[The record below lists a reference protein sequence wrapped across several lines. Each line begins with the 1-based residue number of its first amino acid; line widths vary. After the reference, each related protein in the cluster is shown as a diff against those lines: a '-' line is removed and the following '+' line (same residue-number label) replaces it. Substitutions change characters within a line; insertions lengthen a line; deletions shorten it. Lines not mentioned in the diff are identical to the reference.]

1 MSLRWRSLS
10 IYGRTFLLMLAALVV
25 AEAVGIAFV
34 IYRPP
39 THDAPVPFSGLAR
52 VLAGRGESGGAGA
65 SPAQGLAGPRKPPGQ
80 QGAFGGPPGL
90 PPGPPPDDVGRRLG
104 GGPPFGGPP
113 GPPGSLGLP
122 PDTSLVTAISSTRPV
137 PANEKLATAD
147 TLRALLASQ
156 LGVDS
161 ASVVFYATPADV
173 RSAATA
179 HIGNIMLRDSF
190 LAGVRRSD
198 GTWRS
203 VNRVVEGFPNALH
216 RRAMLLFALGAATL
230 MPLAWLFARALSAPI
245 RRFSEAA
252 QRLGMDPSAPA
263 LAREGP
269 REMLVAVD
277 SFNTMQARLNRL
289 IRERTNMVGA
299 IAHDLR
305 TPLTRLAFRLDDL
318 PSPLREKV
326 DRDIQ
331 EMKTMISAALD
342 FIRDRSVTTQLE
354 RLDFRLLVESVVDNQ
369 SDLGHDV
376 TLQAGEPLTLTG
388 NPLAL
393 RRMIANLVE
402 NALKYGERARLR
414 LRVVDNRCVLEIDD
428 DGPGIPESLQEQVFE
443 PFFRLESSR
452 NRDTGGI
459 GLGLSTV
466 RAIVLEHGGDITLG
480 NRKGGGLRV
489 SVVLPVT
496 P

>member
-1 MSLRWRSLS
+1 MSLGWRSLS

-39 THDAPVPFSGLAR
+39 THDAPVPFSGLVR
-52 VLAGRGESGGAGA
+52 VLAGRGETGGG
-65 SPAQGLAGPRKPPGQ
+65 
-80 QGAFGGPPGL
+80 FGGPPGP
-90 PPGPPPDDVGRRLG
+90 PPGPPPDPAGSRPGG

-113 GPPGSLGLP
+113 GPPGPPGSPGLPGAPGHP
-122 PDTSLVTAISSTRPV
+122 PDTALVSTMSSTAPV
-137 PANEKLATAD
+137 PADKNLAVAK
-147 TLRALLASQ
+147 TLRMLLASQ
-156 LGVDS
+156 MGIDS
-161 ASVVFYATPADV
+161 ISVVFYATPADEH
-173 RSAATA
+173 SAATG
-179 HIGNIMLRDSF
+179 HIGNIMLHDSF
-190 LAGVRRSD
+190 LAGVRRAD
-198 GTWRS
+198 GSWRS
-203 VNRVVEGFPNALH
+203 VNRIVEGFPNALH

-263 LAREGP
+263 LPREGP

-277 SFNTMQARLNRL
+277 SFNAMQARLNRL

-342 FIRDRSVTTQLE
+342 FIRDRSLTTHLE

-388 NPLAL
+388 NPIAL
-393 RRMIANLVE
+393 RRMVANLVE

-414 LRVVDNRCVLEIDD
+414 LRVVESRCVLEIDD

-466 RAIVLEHGGDITLG
+466 RAIVLEHGGDIALG

-496 P
+496 SSLGGNGA